1 MTSELP
7 KRFNVECDEY
17 YRKAK
22 INATRSPFSS
32 PFPTFEFKKKEILKN
47 IKDLYRG
54 M

>member
-7 KRFNVECDEY
+7 KRFNVESDEY

-32 PFPTFEFKKKEILKN
+32 PFPTFEFKEILKN